1 MKVRPTLNGLSSSS
15 TKSGFISSRFRRSVQ
30 GSLAPPFA
38 PNQSNIG
45 FYITGK
51 SIYFIFFAFKFKEI
65 L

>member
-1 MKVRPTLNGLSSSS
+1 MKVRSTSIWSSESS
-15 TKSGFISSRFRRSVQ
+15 VKSGFISSKSERSTQ
-30 GSLAPPFA
+30 GWLAPSFA
-38 PNQSNIG
+38 LNQSNIG